1 MSDQIDNFAPDGGV
15 VDVTGGRVSFVMH
28 YVKIDA
34 TEASDDL
41 AIAQLDPKL
50 AVFQLVPLSEQFDA
64 LWQGKPGL
72 DGTPSVDENGR
83 SQRDQ
88 TIDTVDKAIKD
99 AVSSA
104 FAFTNDIPTTGSLR
118 AFAVK
123 QHLFLSYKIAGCK
136 VTFSV
141 PVALGID
148 ATADLTFDV
157 EILIILGFQDWPHVK
172 PIVSAGIGNLDISAA
187 SVAASVIEGLASVL
201 GINIKSLLERV
212 APPSQSNPKLAQSI
226 ETLMQTIE
234 RAAVPAGFT
243 SCTPDADGDKRLIH
257 LVLDHPVD
265 PAPQIR
271 PAAVSGDGGLFQP
284 VLGSD
289 RVQVHAGDTVTL
301 IGSNFPPDQATRA
314 GVEWNDT
321 VTGVVTR
328 SELDISVN
336 GAPANR
342 VTVARQRLDTRN
354 VFFATGLPP
363 GTRVDISVRD
373 CDALTCTPFSN
384 TVAVT
389 TSTLNGVDITLESGG
404 VSVALPNS
412 ATVDA
417 SGAFSASVVVPARTA
432 AGMHRLSAFVGAA
445 FASVSIT
452 VLPEVQPVPRQLHQV
467 DPITG
472 QVVGTLVT
480 PNQLVG
486 VHGDGFPPGRA
497 TVVIEL
503 DTGGGVQLPVADVAT
518 DNEGSFT
525 TQFTWPAD
533 STGGAH
539 TITALILN
547 IPPEVGATLDVFVEL
562 PPR

>member
-15 VDVTGGRVSFVMH
+15 VDVTGGRLSFVMH

-41 AIAQLDPKL
+41 AIAQLDPRL
-50 AVFQLVPLSEQFDA
+50 AVFQLVPLSDQFDA

-72 DGTPSVDENGR
+72 DGTPSVDENGK

-88 TIDTVDKAIKD
+88 TIGTVDKAIED
-99 AVSSA
+99 VVSSA

-118 AFAVK
+118 AFAVE
-123 QHLFLSYKIAGCK
+123 QHLFLSYKISGCK

-141 PVALGID
+141 PVALGVD
-148 ATADLTFDV
+148 ATADLTFDI
-157 EILIILGFQDWPHVK
+157 EILIILGFQDWPQVK
-172 PIVSAGIGNLDISAA
+172 PIVSAGVGNLDISAA
-187 SVAASVIEGLASVL
+187 SLAASVTEGLANIL
-201 GINIKSLLERV
+201 GVNIKGLLERV

-226 ETLMQTIE
+226 ATLIQTIE
-234 RAAVPAGFT
+234 NVAVPAGFT
-243 SCTPDADGDKRLIH
+243 SCTPDTDGDNRVIH

-265 PAPQIR
+265 PAPQLR
-271 PAAVSGDGGLFQP
+271 PVTVGDGGLFQP
-284 VLGSD
+284 LLGSD

-301 IGSNFPPDQATRA
+301 IGRNFPPDQATRA

-321 VTGVVTR
+321 VTGAVTR

-342 VTVARQRLDTRN
+342 VQVARQRFDTRN
-354 VFFATGLPP
+354 VFFATGLPQ
-363 GTRVDISVRD
+363 GARVDISVRD

-389 TSTLNGVDITLESGG
+389 TSVLTGVDITLESGG
-404 VSVALPNS
+404 VSIALPNS
-412 ATVDA
+412 APVDA
-417 SGAFSASVVVPARTA
+417 NGGFSASVVVPTRTA
-432 AGMHRLSAFVGAA
+432 AGIHRLSASVGAA

-467 DPITG
+467 DPNTG

-486 VHGDGFPPGRA
+486 VRGDGFPPGGA
-497 TVVIEL
+497 IVVIQL
-503 DTGGGVQLPVADVAT
+503 NTGRGVADVET
-518 DNEGSFT
+518 DAVGSFT
-525 TQFTWPAD
+525 TQFNWPAD
-533 STGGAH
+533 STGGTH

-547 IPPEVGATLDVFVEL
+547 IPPEVGATLDFFVEL
-562 PPR
+562 PPH